1 MIVCPFYRILSL
13 YTRFDIASGLEV
25 LKKSPLPKDIV
36 VLGVDGI
43 RKIWC
48 DKKMRGRGIT

>member
-1 MIVCPFYRILSL
+1 MLSL